1 MEKDKNYEL
10 GNGFM
15 INVKQY
21 ISSVDYKVKYHINI
35 IDKESEYNKEYVQ
48 TGILPF
54 WETLEEFTFDNPK
67 EANNQFLI
75 SYDYYKNYER

>member
-48 TGILPF
+48 TGIFPF